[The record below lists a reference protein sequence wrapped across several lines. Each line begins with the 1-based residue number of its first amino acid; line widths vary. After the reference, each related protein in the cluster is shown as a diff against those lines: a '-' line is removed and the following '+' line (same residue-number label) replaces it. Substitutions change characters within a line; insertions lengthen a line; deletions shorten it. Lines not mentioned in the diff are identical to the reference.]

1 MVGIITLILAV
12 VLLLCL
18 VFSKDKITND
28 DLDLNAGL
36 GNTTNSQNG
45 DKGGVNNPGFLIT
58 TSTSWKGK
66 TTVGNPKF
74 ENFDS
79 LGNGVR
85 AWGVNLFNKVKK
97 GTITS
102 TNQMIDVL
110 TPAIAEN
117 PEPARN
123 NYKAQVAKA
132 TSWKEL
138 FTAVFDFEANP
149 NWVQA
154 SASVKDEALNY
165 GFTQAVNYCYNG
177 NIPPY
182 FKR

>member
-1 MVGIITLILAV
+1 MVGIIVLIIAV
-12 VLLLCL
+12 VLFLCL
-18 VFSKDKITND
+18 VLSKEGINHDE
-28 DLDLNAGL
+28 LDFNAGEGAL
-36 GNTTNSQNG
+36 TNRQNYE
-45 DKGGVNNPGFLIT
+45 KGGVNNPGFLIT
-58 TSTSWKGK
+58 TATGWKGK
-66 TTVGNPKF
+66 TTIGNPKF

-132 TSWKEL
+132 TTWKEL
-138 FTAVFDFEANP
+138 FKAVFDFEANP

-154 SASVKDEALNY
+154 SASAKDEALNY

>member
-1 MVGIITLILAV
+1 MTGIIVLIIAF

-18 VFSKDKITND
+18 VFSKDRLTSD
-28 DLDLNAGL
+28 DLDFNAGA

-58 TSTSWKGK
+58 TNTAWKGK
-66 TTVGNPKF
+66 TTQGNPKF
-74 ENFDS
+74 ENFDT

-138 FTAVFDFEANP
+138 FRAVFDFEANP
-149 NWVQA
+149 NWAQA